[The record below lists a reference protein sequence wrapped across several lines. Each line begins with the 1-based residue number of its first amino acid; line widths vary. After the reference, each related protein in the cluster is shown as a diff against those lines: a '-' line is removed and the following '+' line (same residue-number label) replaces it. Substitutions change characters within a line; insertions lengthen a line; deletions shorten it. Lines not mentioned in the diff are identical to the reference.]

1 VTAPGRRWVGG
12 DDLPG
17 VHPDVAARWRD
28 EDRWAARAAAADAAR
43 AARPDV
49 EWSSEQTFAGE
60 FGTIDQFGETRD

>member
-1 VTAPGRRWVGG
+1 MTGRRWVGG

-28 EDRWAARAAAADAAR
+28 EDRWAAKQAAADAACR
-43 AARPDV
+43 DRLDH